1 MLKEFIQEK
10 KSCALQVQVSDW
22 KEAVRTGVD
31 LLVQSQVA
39 EPRYYE
45 SILSMV
51 QEYGPYFVIVPG
63 VAMPHA
69 RPEMGALAT
78 GFSLV
83 TLASPVAFGH
93 QDNDPVDVV
102 LCICAKDAQDM
113 NETAIIEAM
122 NLFDDEQYIQRLRA
136 ARTLEDVVVVLADA
150 AQAAE
155 E

>member
-1 MLKEFIQEK
+1 MREFIRDTGA
-10 KSCALQVQVSDW
+10 CALQVQAADW
-22 KEAVRTGVD
+22 KEAIRKGVD
-31 LLVQSQVA
+31 LLIHAKAA

-45 SILSMV
+45 AIISMV

-78 GFSLV
+78 GFSLI
-83 TLASPVAFGH
+83 TLAKAVEFGH
-93 QDNDPVDVV
+93 EDNDPVDIV

-122 NLFDDEQYIQRLRA
+122 NLFDDEEYINRLRA
-136 ARTLEDVVVVLADA
+136 ASTTEEVDAILADA
-150 AQAAE
+150 AANAE
-155 E
+155 